1 MPFLTSSKLK
11 WVDRLKKASGGV
23 AVNQSVQLPFL
34 KGASGKFLAEWN
46 EYAVSVALKAP
57 KFINLEGDT
66 CNYFHMVEQG
76 TVRVYICNALGKE
89 ITLYKLAEGQ
99 SCLLTAFSILSQT
112 PFPAY
117 SRLEE
122 GGRLISVPAPIFRD
136 WINRY
141 EEWRYFLFGLLS
153 GRVQEILD
161 KLESLAFLR
170 VDERVAEYLLRCAQ
184 QNKRQVHITHS
195 QLAQELG
202 TAREVVSRILKSFER
217 SRLIALSRGHI
228 TILNS
233 RGLSHFASAG
243 RN

>member
-1 MPFLTSSKLK
+1 MNNP
-11 WVDRLKKASGGV
+11 
-23 AVNQSVQLPFL
+23 VQLPFL
-34 KGASGKFLAEWN
+34 ERASRKFLDEWH
-46 EYAVSVALKAP
+46 EYAVSIPLKAP
-57 KFINLEGDT
+57 KFLNLEGDT

-76 TVRVYICNALGKE
+76 SVRVYICNDLGKE
-89 ITLYKLAEGQ
+89 ITLYKLAEGE

-117 SRLEE
+117 SRLES

-141 EEWRYFLFGLLS
+141 EEWRHFLFSLLS
-153 GRVQEILD
+153 GRVQEILG

-170 VDERVAEYLLRCAQ
+170 VDERVAEYLLRCVQ
-184 QNKRQVHITHS
+184 QNKKQVRITHS

-233 RGLSHFASAG
+233 RGLSRFAPAA